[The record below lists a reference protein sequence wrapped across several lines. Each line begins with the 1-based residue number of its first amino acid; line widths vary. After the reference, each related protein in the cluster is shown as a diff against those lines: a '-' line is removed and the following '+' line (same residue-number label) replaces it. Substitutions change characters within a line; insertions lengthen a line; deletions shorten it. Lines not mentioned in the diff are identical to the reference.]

1 MQIRVAFDIPDY
13 GDEEQHAD
21 DKVKSVKNG
30 TDDGRILAAE
40 QGDKL
45 GQ

>member
-1 MQIRVAFDIPDY
+1 MQIQVAFDIPGY

-21 DKVKSVKNG
+21 DKVKSVKNR
-30 TDDGRILAAE
+30 TDDGRIIAAE
-40 QGDKL
+40 QEAKI